1 METTANELANKHRLS
16 RKTLSVQ
23 RDPKRDNVVV
33 VEEIS
38 CSGTEHPRS
47 ETYYKMYNDVPTEN
61 MNALLAR
68 AKNDATLEFLGLPL
82 GTVAAQMTETVEL
95 VEAKVEIQID
105 KPKVVR
111 KRRASPP
118 KAKAAL
124 AQAKAIEKEVEEQV
138 VVDKVIAEAAK
149 VVDVVAAVV
158 APEVIY
164 EAPADE
170 VKKEVENITYSKT
183 SREHINLLR
192 PLIQESFGK
201 DWKKDDNSR
210 VAVREV
216 VAKLNGKV
224 AVTDH
229 QGIPLPSFTVVAQ
242 EVIDTIKD
250 IDL

>member
-1 METTANELANKHRLS
+1 
-16 RKTLSVQ
+16 
-23 RDPKRDNVVV
+23 
-33 VEEIS
+33 
-38 CSGTEHPRS
+38 
-47 ETYYKMYNDVPTEN
+47 MYNDVPTEN
-61 MNALLAR
+61 MNDLLAQ
-68 AKNDATLEFLGLPL
+68 AKNDATLQFLGLPL

-95 VEAKVEIQID
+95 VEAKVEIQIE

-111 KRRASPP
+111 KR
-118 KAKAAL
+118 KAASKKV
-124 AQAKAIEKEVEEQV
+124 AEKVQAAAIEKEVEEQV
-138 VVDKVIAEAAK
+138 VADRVLTEAVK
-149 VVDVVAAVV
+149 VVDEVVAEAT
-158 APEVIY
+158 ATEVY
-164 EAPADE
+164 EAPIDE
-170 VKKEVENITYSKT
+170 VKKEPENITYSKA